1 MLDRN
6 TLSILVLFHGCSSV
20 RARRACEIARQL
32 RHRGYKVRLAGDG
45 PCAKQ
50 FSQKG
55 EEICSVKT
63 LPLDIH
69 RDQTE
74 LSDYRSCDYH
84 HYHFSDPEKAKTQRA
99 MG

>member
-32 RHRGYKVRLAGDG
+32 RHRGYKVWLAGDG
-45 PCAKQ
+45 PCAEKL
-50 FSQKG
+50 SQKG
-55 EEICSVKT
+55 EEICSVGT
-63 LPLDIH
+63 LPLEVH
-69 RDQTE
+69 RGQTE
-74 LSDYRSCDYH
+74 LLGYRSCDYH
-84 HYHFSDPEKAKTQRA
+84 HHNFSDPEKAKTQRA